1 MRQRRVVGGQRKAY
15 RENKRGGGM
24 KSSVEIYLRREDR
37 RSCGRR
43 VGAKINNWMQNGKH
57 DMPST
62 QLRKMQKGRSL
73 LVLKTIKETSFVS
86 PNKCVQKI
94 RMQLERN
101 VDEVMMVI
109 FHLMRH
115 QRS

>member
-1 MRQRRVVGGQRKAY
+1 M
-15 RENKRGGGM
+15 
-24 KSSVEIYLRREDR
+24 
-37 RSCGRR
+37 
-43 VGAKINNWMQNGKH
+43 GAKINNCMQNGKH

-94 RMQLERN
+94 RMQLERS